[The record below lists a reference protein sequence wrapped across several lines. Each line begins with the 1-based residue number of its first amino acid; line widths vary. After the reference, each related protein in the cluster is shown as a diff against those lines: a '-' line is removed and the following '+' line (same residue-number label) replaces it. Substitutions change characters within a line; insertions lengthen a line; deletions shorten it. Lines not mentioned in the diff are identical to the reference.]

1 MLGNNIYKDKGDGAR
16 PVRKASVR
24 PSLLSIISSN
34 NALQDMRQFAVISLL
49 ALGFSLQAG
58 AQSFLDGLKEKKT
71 GQGTVTVTQDPAI
84 DELVNNTKL
93 LRTQPTAPKKETV
106 GKPENNSRNTAA
118 NNEVTAKTPSV
129 RTHTE
134 RKTDSYGGESGDL
147 PAIDTSKKVMRGGRK
162 ITGYR
167 VQAYSGGNSR
177 ADRQK
182 AERIGNAIK
191 SRFPDLPIY
200 VHFYSPRWICRVGN
214 FRTYQEANEV
224 LQEIK
229 DMGYRQACIVKGKIT
244 VAY

>member
-1 MLGNNIYKDKGDGAR
+1 MRQASAR
-16 PVRKASVR
+16 L
-24 PSLLSIISSN
+24 SLLANLSSN

-49 ALGFSLQAG
+49 ALGFASQAG
-58 AQSFLDGLKEKKT
+58 AQSFLDGLREKKA
-71 GQGTVTVTQDPAI
+71 GEGTVTVTQDPAI
-84 DELVNNTKL
+84 DELINNTQL
-93 LRTQPTAPKKETV
+93 LRTQPSAPKKETAR
-106 GKPENNSRNTAA
+106 KPEHDVRNTATH
-118 NNEVTAKTPSV
+118 NETTAKTSAAK
-129 RTHTE
+129 THSERYTE
-134 RKTDSYGGESGDL
+134 AHGSESGDL